1 MEHKRAT
8 MSHMIKTSP
17 FLPYFTSK
25 TNEISI
31 LPMTYV
37 HTASVNRKA
46 AIGKCHTLFIC
57 IVSMRAFVA
66 LQVTTRLSRFL
77 ILSMNV

>member
-1 MEHKRAT
+1 

-46 AIGKCHTLFIC
+46 AIGKCHTLFY
-57 IVSMRAFVA
+57 MY
-66 LQVTTRLSRFL
+66 RFDACL
-77 ILSMNV
+77 CSLTSYNAIEPIFNTFYECLMFCLF